1 MLGKTPNQL
10 IENQT
15 TKKYTTLILL
25 FDIKVLQKYISKCL
39 IISEIQMLN
48 NDVFISAI

>member
-1 MLGKTPNQL
+1 LGKTPNQL

-15 TKKYTTLILL
+15 TKYTTLILL
-25 FDIKVLQKYISKCL
+25 FDIKVLQKDISKCL

-48 NDVFISAI
+48 IALFISTI

>member
-39 IISEIQMLN
+39 IINEIEMLN
-48 NDVFISAI
+48 YGGFIIVI